1 MKTPAGD
8 LTHVAYLGAFAVSGL
23 LCRNDLYRDDE
34 GVYWAEPTRTSPDG
48 SWVSA
53 LHRLDANDESEA
65 VGEALLSS
73 LVVLDR
79 DGFDPKFMTVI
90 HHAPG
95 LAESAAQVQTVSP
108 RVH

>member
-1 MKTPAGD
+1 MKTPAGE
-8 LTHVAYLGAFAVSGL
+8 LTHVAYLGAFLVSGV
-23 LCRNDLYRDDE
+23 LCRSDLYHDAE
-34 GVYWAEPTRTSPDG
+34 GVYWAEPTRTNPDG

-53 LHRLDANDESEA
+53 LHRLDATDKAGA

-79 DGFDPKFMTVI
+79 DGFDPKFMTII

-95 LAESAAQVQTVSP
+95 LAESAAQVDSISP